1 MLYRPACGLAAVLV
15 VSVLTG
21 CTGGSDTPTT
31 PSPTS
36 SPTTPAEPLS
46 APPEYSPSPGETV
59 VVTWLAVAP
68 AADGDAVFDP
78 TVQQLSELGYDVA
91 AMDTSCQD
99 AVLPSLG
106 LPDDPTARG
115 VGLVFE
121 DFESGS
127 EFASV
132 WGGDIVGSVQSP
144 LLCDLT
150 TG

>member
-1 MLYRPACGLAAVLV
+1 MLYRPACGLAAALV

-31 PSPTS
+31 PSPTA
-36 SPTTPAEPLS
+36 SPTTSAAPPT

-68 AADGDAVFDP
+68 AADGDEAFDL
-78 TVQQLSELGYDVA
+78 TVQQLGDMGYDVA
-91 AMDTSCQD
+91 PMDVTCQD
-99 AVLPSLG
+99 GVLSALG

-115 VGLVFE
+115 VGLVFD
-121 DFESGS
+121 DFGASDD
-127 EFASV
+127 FAAR
-132 WGGDIVGSVQSP
+132 WTADIVGSVEGP
-144 LLCDLT
+144 LLCDLP